1 MRSDRSV
8 VDWPVDKARIAI
20 VDDHPLFRRG
30 LGVTLQLEDDLE
42 VVGEVGTAAEARTLA
57 ESVAIDLAIVD
68 VMMPETSG
76 LTLCA
81 ELHEIQPACKLL
93 VLSVIDEPGLIA
105 DILRAGAGGY
115 ALKTQPVPE
124 ILLAIRQVLG
134 GVRHLPSSVPREA
147 IEAALADTAAHPL
160 VQLTRREREVFEL
173 LIRGRSNDEI
183 ATRLFISVRTAETH
197 RQRIGKKLS
206 AHSIVQMQRI
216 AARHGGLPA

>member
-1 MRSDRSV
+1 V
-8 VDWPVDKARIAI
+8 VDWSVDKARIAL

-30 LGVTLQLEDDLE
+30 LGVTLQLEVDLE
-42 VVGEVGTAAEARTLA
+42 IVGEVGNATEARALA
-57 ESVAIDLAIVD
+57 QITKLNLAIVD

-81 ELHEIQPACKLL
+81 ELHEIQPECKLL

-115 ALKTQPVPE
+115 ALKTQPVSE
-124 ILLAIRQVLG
+124 ILTAIRQVLG
-134 GVRHLPSSVPREA
+134 GVRYLPPTVSREA
-147 IEAALADTAAHPL
+147 IDAALLDTAAHPL

-173 LIRGRSNDEI
+173 LIRGRSNDEV
-183 ATRLFISVRTAETH
+183 ATQLFISVRTAETH

>member
-1 MRSDRSV
+1 V
-8 VDWPVDKARIAI
+8 VDWFVDKARVAI

-30 LGVTLQLEDDLE
+30 LGVTLELEADLE
-42 VVGEVGTAAEARTLA
+42 VVGEVGSAVEACALA
-57 ESVAIDLAIVD
+57 KSIPIDIAIVD

-81 ELHEIQPACKLL
+81 ELHEIQPDCKLL

-124 ILLAIRQVLG
+124 ILTAIRQVLG
-134 GVRHLPSSVPREA
+134 GVRYLPSIVSREA
-147 IEAALADTAAHPL
+147 IEAALLSTAEHPL

-183 ATRLFISVRTAETH
+183 ATKLFISVRTAETH

>member
-1 MRSDRSV
+1 MWSTGV
-8 VDWPVDKARIAI
+8 LDKARIAI

-30 LGVTLQLEDDLE
+30 LGLTLQLEDDLE
-42 VVGEVGTAAEARTLA
+42 VVGEGASAAEACALA
-57 ESVAIDLAIVD
+57 RVVTIDLAIVD

-76 LTLCA
+76 LTLCT
-81 ELHEIQPACKLL
+81 ELLVIQPRCKVL

-115 ALKTQPVPE
+115 ALKTQSVPE
-124 ILLAIRQVLG
+124 ILAAIRLVLG
-134 GVRHLPSSVPREA
+134 GVRYLPSSVPHDA
-147 IEAALADTAAHPL
+147 IEAALLETTAHPL

-173 LIRGRSNDEI
+173 LIRGRSNDEV

-206 AHSIVQMQRI
+206 VHSIVQMQRI
-216 AARHGGLPA
+216 AARNGGLPL